1 MVEFLTTTGVSY
13 NLERIVRDASEKLV
27 LVSPYL
33 KINDRLKQWL
43 EDKNRFKIDIRV
55 VYGKNELQPAEN
67 NWLRSM
73 VSIRSSYCE
82 NLHAKCYLN
91 ESEALITS
99 MNLYEFSQVNNEE
112 MGVLIRKSD
121 DLELYQ
127 QIYEDT
133 NRLIRISKE
142 LRVEVQE
149 VKRTSITSSSAGKKP
164 TRARSSSKIK
174 RATGGFCIRC
184 GEGLTAAQVRTK
196 KTLCRPH
203 YLDWAEF
210 KNEDH
215 PEKFCTSSGKSRK
228 TSFAKPQCR
237 SCWEESPLNA

>member
-13 NLERIVRDASEKLV
+13 NLERIVERIVRDASEKLV

-99 MNLYEFSQVNNEE
+99 MNLYEFSQFNNEE

-121 DLELYQ
+121 DLELY
-127 QIYEDT
+127 
-133 NRLIRISKE
+133 
-142 LRVEVQE
+142 
-149 VKRTSITSSSAGKKP
+149 
-164 TRARSSSKIK
+164 
-174 RATGGFCIRC
+174 
-184 GEGLTAAQVRTK
+184 
-196 KTLCRPH
+196 
-203 YLDWAEF
+203 
-210 KNEDH
+210 
-215 PEKFCTSSGKSRK
+215 
-228 TSFAKPQCR
+228 
-237 SCWEESPLNA
+237 